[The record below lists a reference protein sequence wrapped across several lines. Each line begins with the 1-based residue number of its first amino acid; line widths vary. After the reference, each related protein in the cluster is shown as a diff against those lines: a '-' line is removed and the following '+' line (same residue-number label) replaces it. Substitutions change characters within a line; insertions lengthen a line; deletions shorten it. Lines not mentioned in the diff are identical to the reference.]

1 MKKVKIFSWLNFI
14 LLYLYAILL
23 IAIIVFA
30 SINTEQ
36 SNSST
41 NIIQILVFACLGVIV
56 AVLVLGLVNLLIC
69 LKHYNELIDSSFFN
83 INLKI
88 KLGLIPF
95 FIINFIFWAILWLGT
110 LNVFLIL
117 IAPIIW
123 IVSLFTTYL
132 FLLIEGTP
140 NIVFLVKKFFNSKDL
155 IYLIYGI
162 LHFIYVVDIV
172 GALLAFKY
180 EKRQNSNNLK
190 TNLKS
195 LN

>member
-1 MKKVKIFSWLNFI
+1 MG
-14 LLYLYAILL
+14 
-23 IAIIVFA
+23 
-30 SINTEQ
+30 
-36 SNSST
+36 
-41 NIIQILVFACLGVIV
+41 NII
-56 AVLVLGLVNLLIC
+56 
-69 LKHYNELIDSSFFN
+69 
-83 INLKI
+83 
-88 KLGLIPF
+88 
-95 FIINFIFWAILWLGT
+95 LGT
-110 LNVFLIL
+110 LNVFLTL

-155 IYLIYGI
+155 IYGI

-190 TNLKS
+190 TNLKF